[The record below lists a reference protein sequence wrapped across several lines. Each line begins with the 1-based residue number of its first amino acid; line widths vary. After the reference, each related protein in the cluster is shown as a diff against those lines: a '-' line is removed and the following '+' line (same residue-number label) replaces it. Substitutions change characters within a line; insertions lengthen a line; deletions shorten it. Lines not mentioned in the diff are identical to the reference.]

1 MATLSLLEKLA
12 IIFEVSK
19 SSIVFLVAIMILI
32 FFGLVLITTNKINVK
47 TSRRLFL
54 LVYIFIFACII
65 VLYKESFSTMVTY
78 LMNNLFKVI
87 YFPNLAIYLFAI
99 FIMNIILWYSVFSF
113 KSTNIIKNVNIVV
126 YIIINYL
133 LVVLLDIINK
143 QKLDVFNQAS
153 IYGNKSAQ
161 AVIELSSLIFIVWM
175 IFLVL
180 YKAIMVYLT
189 RNNKLPKVIK
199 KKKNDYQEEP
209 IMIKTMPMYA
219 NTINTGAELKKY
231 DNLLTLEDYKYL
243 LEVLKNNKEKQVEKT
258 VTKVEETK
266 EEKKEKELAKFR
278 ELQELYGVR

>member
-19 SSIVFLVAIMILI
+19 SSIVFLAAIMLLI
-32 FFGLVLITTNKINVK
+32 FFGLVLITTNKLNVK
-47 TSRRLFL
+47 TSRRLFIL
-54 LVYIFIFACII
+54 IYIFIFSCII
-65 VLYKESFSTMVTY
+65 VLYKDSFSSMVTY

-113 KSTNIIKNVNIVV
+113 KSTNIIKNVNIIV

-161 AVIELSSLIFIVWM
+161 AVIELSSLIFIVWI
-175 IFLVL
+175 IFLFL

-199 KKKNDYQEEP
+199 KKKDYQEEP
-209 IMIKTMPMYA
+209 VMIKTMPMYA
-219 NTINTGAELKKY
+219 NTINTGAELEKY
-231 DNLLTLEDYKYL
+231 DNLFTLDDYKYL
-243 LEVLKNNKEKQVEKT
+243 LEVLKNRQEKKPEKV
-258 VTKVEETK
+258 VTKVVETK

>member
-19 SSIVFLVAIMILI
+19 SSIVFLVAIMLLI
-32 FFGLVLITTNKINVK
+32 FFGLVLITTNKLNVK

-54 LVYIFIFACII
+54 LIYIFIFACII
-65 VLYKESFSTMVTY
+65 VLYKDSFSTMVTY

-113 KSTNIIKNVNIVV
+113 KSTNIIKNVNIII

-161 AVIELSSLIFIVWM
+161 AVIELSSLIFIVWI

-199 KKKNDYQEEP
+199 KKKDYQEEP
-209 IMIKTMPMYA
+209 VMIKTMPMYA
-219 NTINTGAELKKY
+219 NTINTGAELEKY
-231 DNLLTLEDYKYL
+231 DNLFTLEDYKYL
-243 LEVLKNNKEKQVEKT
+243 LEVLKNKQEKKPEKV
-258 VTKVEETK
+258 VTKVVETK

>member
-19 SSIVFLVAIMILI
+19 SSIVFLVAIMLLI
-32 FFGLVLITTNKINVK
+32 FFGLVLITTNKLNVK
-47 TSRRLFL
+47 TSRRLFIL
-54 LVYIFIFACII
+54 IYIFIFSCII
-65 VLYKESFSTMVTY
+65 VLYKDSFSSMVTY

-113 KSTNIIKNVNIVV
+113 KSTNIIKNVNIIV

-143 QKLDVFNQAS
+143 QKLDVFNQTS

-161 AVIELSSLIFIVWM
+161 AVIELSSLIFIVWI
-175 IFLVL
+175 IFLFL

-199 KKKNDYQEEP
+199 KKKDYQEEP
-209 IMIKTMPMYA
+209 VMIKTMPMYA
-219 NTINTGAELKKY
+219 NTINTGAELEKY
-231 DNLLTLEDYKYL
+231 DNLFTLDDYKYL
-243 LEVLKNNKEKQVEKT
+243 LEVLKDRQEKKQEKV
-258 VTKVEETK
+258 VTKVVETK
-266 EEKKEKELAKFR
+266 QEKKEKELAKFR

>member
-19 SSIVFLVAIMILI
+19 SSIVFLAAIMLLI
-32 FFGLVLITTNKINVK
+32 FFGLVLITTNKLNVK
-47 TSRRLFL
+47 TSRRLFIL
-54 LVYIFIFACII
+54 IYIFIFSCII
-65 VLYKESFSTMVTY
+65 VLYKDSFSSMVTY

-113 KSTNIIKNVNIVV
+113 KSTNIIKNVNIIV

-143 QKLDVFNQAS
+143 QKLDVFNQTS

-161 AVIELSSLIFIVWM
+161 AVIELSSLIFIVWI
-175 IFLVL
+175 IFLFL

-199 KKKNDYQEEP
+199 KKKDYQEEP
-209 IMIKTMPMYA
+209 VMIKTMPMYA
-219 NTINTGAELKKY
+219 NTINTGAELEKY
-231 DNLLTLEDYKYL
+231 DNLFTLDDYKYL
-243 LEVLKNNKEKQVEKT
+243 LEVLKDRQEKKQEKV
-258 VTKVEETK
+258 VTKVVETK
-266 EEKKEKELAKFR
+266 QEKKEKELAKFR

>member
-19 SSIVFLVAIMILI
+19 SSIVFLAAIMLLI
-32 FFGLVLITTNKINVK
+32 FFGLVLITTNKLNVK
-47 TSRRLFL
+47 TSRRLFIL
-54 LVYIFIFACII
+54 IYIFIFSCII
-65 VLYKESFSTMVTY
+65 VLYKDSFSSMVTY

-87 YFPNLAIYLFAI
+87 YFPNLAIYLFAL

-113 KSTNIIKNVNIVV
+113 KSTNIIKNVNIIV

-161 AVIELSSLIFIVWM
+161 AVIELSSLIFIVWI
-175 IFLVL
+175 IFLFL

-199 KKKNDYQEEP
+199 KKKDYQEEP
-209 IMIKTMPMYA
+209 VMIKTMPMYA
-219 NTINTGAELKKY
+219 NTINTGAELEKY
-231 DNLLTLEDYKYL
+231 DNLFTLEDYKYL
-243 LEVLKNNKEKQVEKT
+243 LEVLKNRQEKKPEKV
-258 VTKVEETK
+258 VTKVVETK
-266 EEKKEKELAKFR
+266 QEKKEKELAKFR

>member
-19 SSIVFLVAIMILI
+19 SSIVFLAAIMLLI
-32 FFGLVLITTNKINVK
+32 FFGLVLITTNKLNVK
-47 TSRRLFL
+47 TSRRLFIL
-54 LVYIFIFACII
+54 IYIFIFSCII
-65 VLYKESFSTMVTY
+65 VLYKDSFSSMVTY

-113 KSTNIIKNVNIVV
+113 KSTNIIKNVNIIV

-143 QKLDVFNQAS
+143 QKLDVFNQTS

-161 AVIELSSLIFIVWM
+161 AVIELSSLIFIVWI
-175 IFLVL
+175 IFLFL

-199 KKKNDYQEEP
+199 KKKDYQEEP
-209 IMIKTMPMYA
+209 VMIKTMPMYA
-219 NTINTGAELKKY
+219 NTINTGAELEKY
-231 DNLLTLEDYKYL
+231 DNLFTLDDYKYL
-243 LEVLKNNKEKQVEKT
+243 LEVLKNRQEKKPEKV
-258 VTKVEETK
+258 VTKVVETK
-266 EEKKEKELAKFR
+266 QEKKEKELAKFR

>member
-19 SSIVFLVAIMILI
+19 SSIVFLVAIMLLI
-32 FFGLVLITTNKINVK
+32 FFGLVLITTNKLNVK
-47 TSRRLFL
+47 TSRRLFIL
-54 LVYIFIFACII
+54 IYIFIFSCII
-65 VLYKESFSTMVTY
+65 VLYKDSFSSMVTY

-113 KSTNIIKNVNIVV
+113 KSTNIIKNVNIIV

-161 AVIELSSLIFIVWM
+161 AVIELSSLIFIVWI
-175 IFLVL
+175 IFLFL

-199 KKKNDYQEEP
+199 KKKDYQEEP
-209 IMIKTMPMYA
+209 VMIKTMPMYA
-219 NTINTGAELKKY
+219 NTINTGAELEKY
-231 DNLLTLEDYKYL
+231 DNLFTLDDYKYL
-243 LEVLKNNKEKQVEKT
+243 LEVLKNRQEMKPEKV
-258 VTKVEETK
+258 VTKVVETK
-266 EEKKEKELAKFR
+266 QEKKEKELAKFR

>member
-19 SSIVFLVAIMILI
+19 SSIVFLVAIMLLI
-32 FFGLVLITTNKINVK
+32 FFGLVLITTNKLNVK
-47 TSRRLFL
+47 TSRRLFIL
-54 LVYIFIFACII
+54 IYIFIFSCII
-65 VLYKESFSTMVTY
+65 VLYKDSFSSMVTY

-113 KSTNIIKNVNIVV
+113 KSTNIIKNVNIIV

-161 AVIELSSLIFIVWM
+161 AVIELSSLIFIVWI
-175 IFLVL
+175 IFLFL

-199 KKKNDYQEEP
+199 KKKDYQEEP
-209 IMIKTMPMYA
+209 VMIKTMPMYA
-219 NTINTGAELKKY
+219 NTINTGAELEKY
-231 DNLLTLEDYKYL
+231 DNLFTLDDYKYL
-243 LEVLKNNKEKQVEKT
+243 LEVLKNRQEKKPEKV
-258 VTKVEETK
+258 VTKVVETK
-266 EEKKEKELAKFR
+266 QEKKEKELAKFR

>member
-19 SSIVFLVAIMILI
+19 SSIVFLAAIMLLI
-32 FFGLVLITTNKINVK
+32 FFGLVLITTNKLNVK
-47 TSRRLFL
+47 TSRRLFIL
-54 LVYIFIFACII
+54 IYIFIFSCII
-65 VLYKESFSTMVTY
+65 VLYKDSFSSMVTY

-113 KSTNIIKNVNIVV
+113 KSTNIIKNVNIIV

-161 AVIELSSLIFIVWM
+161 AVIELSSLIFIVWI
-175 IFLVL
+175 IFLFL

-199 KKKNDYQEEP
+199 KKKDYQEEP
-209 IMIKTMPMYA
+209 VMIKTMPMYA
-219 NTINTGAELKKY
+219 NTINTGAELEKY
-231 DNLLTLEDYKYL
+231 DNLFTLDDYKYL
-243 LEVLKNNKEKQVEKT
+243 LEVLKNRQEKKPEKV
-258 VTKVEETK
+258 VTKVVETK
-266 EEKKEKELAKFR
+266 QEKKEKELAKFR

>member
-19 SSIVFLVAIMILI
+19 SSIVFLVAIMLLI
-32 FFGLVLITTNKINVK
+32 FFGLVLITTNKLNVK
-47 TSRRLFL
+47 TSRRLFIL
-54 LVYIFIFACII
+54 IYIFIFACII
-65 VLYKESFSTMVTY
+65 VLYKDSFSTMVTY

-113 KSTNIIKNVNIVV
+113 KSTNIIKNVNIII

-161 AVIELSSLIFIVWM
+161 AVIELSSLIFIVWI

-199 KKKNDYQEEP
+199 KKKDYQEEP
-209 IMIKTMPMYA
+209 VMIKTMPMYA
-219 NTINTGAELKKY
+219 NTINTGAELEKY
-231 DNLLTLEDYKYL
+231 DNLFTLEDYKYL
-243 LEVLKNNKEKQVEKT
+243 LEVLKNKQEKKPEKV
-258 VTKVEETK
+258 VTKVVETK
-266 EEKKEKELAKFR
+266 QEKKEKELAKFR

>member
-19 SSIVFLVAIMILI
+19 SSIVFLVAIMLLI
-32 FFGLVLITTNKINVK
+32 FFGLVLITTNKLNVK
-47 TSRRLFL
+47 TSRRLFIL
-54 LVYIFIFACII
+54 IYIFIFACII
-65 VLYKESFSTMVTY
+65 VLYKDSFSTMVTY

-113 KSTNIIKNVNIVV
+113 KSTNIIKNVNIII

-161 AVIELSSLIFIVWM
+161 AVIELSSLIFIVWI

-199 KKKNDYQEEP
+199 KKKDYQEEP
-209 IMIKTMPMYA
+209 VMIKTMPMYA
-219 NTINTGAELKKY
+219 NTINTGAELEKY
-231 DNLLTLEDYKYL
+231 DNLFTLEDYKYL
-243 LEVLKNNKEKQVEKT
+243 LEVLKNRQEKKPEKI
-258 VTKVEETK
+258 VTKVVETK

>member
-19 SSIVFLVAIMILI
+19 SSIVFLAAIMLLI
-32 FFGLVLITTNKINVK
+32 FFGLVLITTNKLNVK
-47 TSRRLFL
+47 TSRRLFIL
-54 LVYIFIFACII
+54 IYIFIFSCII
-65 VLYKESFSTMVTY
+65 VLYKDSFSSMVTY

-87 YFPNLAIYLFAI
+87 YFPNLAIYLFAL

-113 KSTNIIKNVNIVV
+113 KSTNIIKNVNIIV

-161 AVIELSSLIFIVWM
+161 AVIELSSLIFIVWI
-175 IFLVL
+175 IFLFL

-199 KKKNDYQEEP
+199 KKKDYQEEP
-209 IMIKTMPMYA
+209 VMIKTMPMYA
-219 NTINTGAELKKY
+219 NTINTGAELEKY
-231 DNLLTLEDYKYL
+231 DNLFTLDDYKYL
-243 LEVLKNNKEKQVEKT
+243 LEVLKNRQEKKPEKV
-258 VTKVEETK
+258 VTKVVETK

>member
-19 SSIVFLVAIMILI
+19 SSIVFLAAIMLLI
-32 FFGLVLITTNKINVK
+32 FFGLVLITTNKLNVK
-47 TSRRLFL
+47 TSRRLFIL
-54 LVYIFIFACII
+54 IYIFIFSCII
-65 VLYKESFSTMVTY
+65 VLYKDSFSSMVTY

-113 KSTNIIKNVNIVV
+113 KSTNIIKNVNIIV

-161 AVIELSSLIFIVWM
+161 AVIELSSLIFIVWI
-175 IFLVL
+175 IFLFL

-199 KKKNDYQEEP
+199 KKKDYQEEP
-209 IMIKTMPMYA
+209 VMIKTMPMYA
-219 NTINTGAELKKY
+219 NTINTGAELEKY
-231 DNLLTLEDYKYL
+231 DNLFTLEDYKYL
-243 LEVLKNNKEKQVEKT
+243 LEVLKNKQEKKPEKV
-258 VTKVEETK
+258 VTKVVETK

>member
-19 SSIVFLVAIMILI
+19 SSIVFLVAIMLLI
-32 FFGLVLITTNKINVK
+32 FFGLVLITTNKLNVK
-47 TSRRLFL
+47 TSRRLFIL
-54 LVYIFIFACII
+54 IYIFIFACII
-65 VLYKESFSTMVTY
+65 VLYKDSFSTMVTY

-113 KSTNIIKNVNIVV
+113 KSTNIIKNVNIII

-161 AVIELSSLIFIVWM
+161 AVIELSSLIFIVWI

-199 KKKNDYQEEP
+199 KKKDYQEEP
-209 IMIKTMPMYA
+209 VMIKTMPMYA
-219 NTINTGAELKKY
+219 NTINTGAELEKY
-231 DNLLTLEDYKYL
+231 DNLFTLEDYKYL
-243 LEVLKNNKEKQVEKT
+243 LEVLKNKQEKKPEKV
-258 VTKVEETK
+258 VTKVVETK

>member
-19 SSIVFLVAIMILI
+19 SSIVFLVAIMLLI
-32 FFGLVLITTNKINVK
+32 FFGLVLITTNKLNVK
-47 TSRRLFL
+47 TSRRLFIL
-54 LVYIFIFACII
+54 IYIFIFSCII
-65 VLYKESFSTMVTY
+65 VLYKDSFSTMVTY

-113 KSTNIIKNVNIVV
+113 KSTNIIKNVNIIV

-161 AVIELSSLIFIVWM
+161 AVIELSSLIFIVWI
-175 IFLVL
+175 IFLFL

-199 KKKNDYQEEP
+199 KKKDYQEEP
-209 IMIKTMPMYA
+209 VMIKTMPMYA
-219 NTINTGAELKKY
+219 NTINTGAELEKY
-231 DNLLTLEDYKYL
+231 DNLFTLEDYKYL
-243 LEVLKNNKEKQVEKT
+243 LEVLKNKQEKKPEKV
-258 VTKVEETK
+258 VTKVVETK
-266 EEKKEKELAKFR
+266 QEKKEKDLAKFR

>member
-19 SSIVFLVAIMILI
+19 SSIVFLVAIMLLI
-32 FFGLVLITTNKINVK
+32 FFGLVLITTNKLNVK
-47 TSRRLFL
+47 TSRRLFIL
-54 LVYIFIFACII
+54 IYIFIFSCII
-65 VLYKESFSTMVTY
+65 VLYKDSFSSMVTY

-113 KSTNIIKNVNIVV
+113 KSTNIIKNVNIIV

-161 AVIELSSLIFIVWM
+161 AVIELSSLIFIVWI
-175 IFLVL
+175 IFLFL

-199 KKKNDYQEEP
+199 KKKDYQEEP
-209 IMIKTMPMYA
+209 VMIKTMPMYA
-219 NTINTGAELKKY
+219 NTINTGAELEKY
-231 DNLLTLEDYKYL
+231 DNLFTLDDYKYL
-243 LEVLKNNKEKQVEKT
+243 LEVLKNRQEKKQEKV
-258 VTKVEETK
+258 VTKVVETK

>member
-19 SSIVFLVAIMILI
+19 SSIVFLAAIMLLI
-32 FFGLVLITTNKINVK
+32 FFGLVLITTNKLNVK
-47 TSRRLFL
+47 TSRRLFIL
-54 LVYIFIFACII
+54 IYIFIISCII
-65 VLYKESFSTMVTY
+65 VLYKDSFSSMVTY

-87 YFPNLAIYLFAI
+87 YFPNLAIYLFAL

-113 KSTNIIKNVNIVV
+113 KSTNIIKNVNIIV

-161 AVIELSSLIFIVWM
+161 AVIELSSLIFIVWI
-175 IFLVL
+175 IFLFL

-199 KKKNDYQEEP
+199 KKKDYQEEP
-209 IMIKTMPMYA
+209 VMIKTMPMYA
-219 NTINTGAELKKY
+219 NTINTGAELEKY
-231 DNLLTLEDYKYL
+231 DNLFTLEDYKYL
-243 LEVLKNNKEKQVEKT
+243 LEVLKNRQEKKPEKV
-258 VTKVEETK
+258 VTKVVETK
-266 EEKKEKELAKFR
+266 QEKKEKELAKFR

>member
-19 SSIVFLVAIMILI
+19 SSIVFLVAIMLLI
-32 FFGLVLITTNKINVK
+32 FFGLVLITTNKLNVK
-47 TSRRLFL
+47 TSRRLFIL
-54 LVYIFIFACII
+54 IYIFIFSCII
-65 VLYKESFSTMVTY
+65 VLYKDSFSSMVTY

-113 KSTNIIKNVNIVV
+113 KSTNIIKNVNIIV

-161 AVIELSSLIFIVWM
+161 AVIELSSLIFIVW
-175 IFLVL
+175 IILLFL

-199 KKKNDYQEEP
+199 KKKDYQEEP
-209 IMIKTMPMYA
+209 VMIKTMPMYA
-219 NTINTGAELKKY
+219 NTINTGAELEKY
-231 DNLLTLEDYKYL
+231 DNLFTLDDYKYL
-243 LEVLKNNKEKQVEKT
+243 LEVLKNRQEKKPEKV
-258 VTKVEETK
+258 VTKVVETK
-266 EEKKEKELAKFR
+266 QEKKEKELAKFR